1 MKNFRLLTTGLVVG
15 IMSSVASAGFII
27 DGNPVASRPGRS
39 AGHDTNDSAPG
50 YGWTQRIMMMGTFD
64 YIAFEIVSNLGG
76 GPFDAPALSSFT
88 DPGSEAPMP
97 AWNAVFDDMNMI
109 HATGPAVTVA
119 LAFDIHLDG
128 RVSEPV
134 TFQGVAFLN
143 GVFQFSADFVW
154 TGAGTLSIT
163 NEDMW
168 NPDPASL
175 PGMVVPLPAAVWLGS
190 LGLLGVVVI
199 RRKLK

>member
-1 MKNFRLLTTGLVVG
+1 
-15 IMSSVASAGFII
+15 MSS
-27 DGNPVASRPGRS
+27 
-39 AGHDTNDSAPG
+39 
-50 YGWTQRIMMMGTFD
+50 
-64 YIAFEIVSNLGG
+64 AFEIVTEIGG
-76 GPFDAPALSSFT
+76 SAF
-88 DPGSEAPMP
+88 EAPVLSNFTNPANGNAPMS

-128 RVSEPV
+128 SVSEPV
-134 TFQGVAFLN
+134 TFQGVAFLK

-168 NPDPASL
+168 NPDPGSF
-175 PGMVVPLPAAVWLGS
+175 PGMVVPLPAAIWLGS